1 MASVDSIFTVIMVIR
16 RDFHPLTHA
25 LIVSPCLETLFRYVL
40 ILINDIELD
49 LPEYENY
56 ETLRAQVLTAITAG
70 SEYFGF
76 A

>member
-1 MASVDSIFTVIMVIR
+1 MATRIACQVHILAS
-16 RDFHPLTHA
+16 
-25 LIVSPCLETLFRYVL
+25 IVSLLRLTLKREQMLTGVA
-40 ILINDIELD
+40 ELD

-56 ETLRAQVLTAITAG
+56 ETLRQQLLTAITAG

>member
-1 MASVDSIFTVIMVIR
+1 MS
-16 RDFHPLTHA
+16 
-25 LIVSPCLETLFRYVL
+25 
-40 ILINDIELD
+40 ELD

-56 ETLRAQVLTAITAG
+56 EILRQQLFTAITAG

>member
-1 MASVDSIFTVIMVIR
+1 MKT
-16 RDFHPLTHA
+16 
-25 LIVSPCLETLFRYVL
+25 
-40 ILINDIELD
+40 IEFD
-49 LPEYENY
+49 LPEYESY

>member
-1 MASVDSIFTVIMVIR
+1 MVW
-16 RDFHPLTHA
+16 FEEMLT
-25 LIVSPCLETLFRYVL
+25 CE
-40 ILINDIELD
+40 IELD

-56 ETLRAQVLTAITAG
+56 ETLRQQLLTAITAG